1 MRYYRPVKVISSVG
15 RPGKDG
21 TPGTGAGANVITSD
35 TEPTLRVDGSALVEG
50 DFWWDETDDILHI
63 YIDDAWKLAG
73 GSGAINTS
81 ELALANPTTSRFV
94 NAPTTLPD
102 TDGLSTQADYNEWL
116 LQSLYEQDKRIDEI
130 ESNNGVGL
138 SDFTYL
144 GISPIDT
151 IQEETS
157 VTHFMDMSNLGNIED
172 ANAFNDLRIAK
183 AKLASRSLNNSVDN
197 GGFTFTAIA
206 PVTVDVQDE
215 TVTHGMLI
223 SDLQTLL

>member
-1 MRYYRPVKVISSVG
+1 MRYTRPIKVIASAG
-15 RPGKDG
+15 RPGKN
-21 TPGTGAGANVITSD
+21 GTGGTIVITSD
-35 TEPTLRVDGSALVEG
+35 TEPTTRVDGVALVEG

-63 YIDDAWKLAG
+63 YIDSAWKLAG

-81 ELALANPTTSRFV
+81 ELALANPTTSRFT
-94 NAPTTLPD
+94 NSPATLPD
-102 TDGLSTQADYNEWL
+102 TDGLSTQSDYNEWL
-116 LQSLYEQDKRIDEI
+116 LQSLYEQDKRIDAI
-130 ESNNGVGL
+130 QSNNGGGL
-138 SDFTYL
+138 SDFNYL
-144 GISPIDT
+144 GISPIET

-157 VTHFMDMSNLGNIED
+157 VTHYMNMSDLGAIED
-172 ANAFNDLRIAK
+172 ANAFNDLRISK
-183 AKLASRSLNNSVDN
+183 SRLSNRSLNNSVDN